1 MKLKNLF
8 STFIVMIAFS
18 TLTFAQL
25 TILSGPEQAS
35 YYRFAQD
42 IVTVV
47 GPELGTPVSSEVTS
61 GAVYNYEQL
70 IDPNSP
76 YKIAFVQAD
85 FLYYKQAIDSKDN
98 TEFSKQIKVVLPL
111 AHEEI
116 HIVTKEQNNLNKLQD
131 FNTTPEKKIMAI
143 GTKDQG
149 TYYTANMIK
158 NRSEIYWQSR
168 NIHFDEALN
177 DLYLDQVDAFMIVG
191 SAPIQKL
198 NINPQ
203 VMVNPISLV
212 ELQDFNG
219 WAKYYDADTI
229 YAKDYKWLE
238 KDIPTFSIKTLLI
251 VNDSKLTDA
260 ERMEVSLLKKGILN
274 KIDVLK
280 AEGHPKW
287 KDVDLFDWTDDDWPM
302 FK

>member
-8 STFIVMIAFS
+8 TTLIVIVAFS
-18 TLTFAQL
+18 SLTFAQL

-35 YYRFAQD
+35 YHRFAED

-47 GPELGTPVSSEVTS
+47 GPDLEKPIKSEVTS
-61 GAVYNYEQL
+61 GAVYNYDQL

-85 FLYYKQAIDSKDN
+85 FLYYKQALDNLDN
-98 TEFSKQIKVVLPL
+98 TDISEQIKVVLPL

-116 HIVTKEQNNLNKLQD
+116 HIVTKEKRGLNKLQD
-131 FNTTPEKKIMAI
+131 FNTPEKKTIAI

-158 NRSEIYWQSR
+158 NRTEIYWQSR
-168 NIHFDEALN
+168 NIHFDQSLN
-177 DLYLDQVDAFMIVG
+177 ELYLDNIDAFMIVG
-191 SAPIQKL
+191 SSPIEKL

-203 VMVNPISLV
+203 VMINPISFV
-212 ELQDFNG
+212 ELEDFNG

-229 YAKDYKWLE
+229 YAEDYKWLE
-238 KDIPTFSIKTLLI
+238 KDIPTFSIKTVLI

-260 ERMEVSLLKKGILN
+260 DRKTVREIKNGILN

-280 AEGHPKW
+280 VEGHPKW